1 MKEETTNQLVACI
14 THVFEA
20 VAGCQLKL
28 VALENAINKHD
39 PALARLWSREIEA
52 LSNLR
57 AYEIDDLA
65 LSNLNTMLRRE

>member
-20 VAGCQLKL
+20 VAECQLKL

-39 PALARLWSREIEA
+39 PALVRLWSTEIES
-52 LSNLR
+52 LNSLR
-57 AYEIDDLA
+57 AYEIDNSPI
-65 LSNLNTMLRRE
+65 SNLNAMLRRE